1 MTVCVARLLPFL
13 MAGLATEM
21 LARSRK
27 GGHGDESAG
36 RSDSRSEIQHCSSTH
51 SAREELFDEQ
61 GRHGAPMAD
70 WSARA
75 DDPSFQTD
83 LRVAL
88 TSAIGELPAD
98 YRTVLV
104 LRDVEGLS
112 TLEVADALSIGVS
125 SVKSRVHRARLF
137 LRKRLGDALTTRD
150 GDEACAVG
158 ATHGACR
165 TRSHSRR
172 EHARRRGIDGR

>member
-1 MTVCVARLLPFL
+1 MSPQV
-13 MAGLATEM
+13 GATPDP
-21 LARSRK
+21 K
-27 GGHGDESAG
+27 
-36 RSDSRSEIQHCSSTH
+36 SSTVVPRTPLER
-51 SAREELFDEQ
+51 SSSTSRAGTARQ
-61 GRHGAPMAD
+61 MAD